1 MFDELK
7 PCPFCGGTAHLFVN
21 NGVRVM
27 CPKCGATSK
36 CVVDSMH
43 ERKVNTNAVATVIDA
58 WNSRCTGDSQNE

>member
-1 MFDELK
+1 M
-7 PCPFCGGTAHLFVN
+7 FVN